1 MIQDQLQQDSKYLH
15 SSKRD
20 RDEQLMANTEVL
32 SLPVFLA
39 MTEIG
44 LISVLSTP
52 IELVNILHP
61 YIL

>member
-20 RDEQLMANTEVL
+20 RDGQLMANKEVL
-32 SLPVFLA
+32 SLPGFLA

-44 LISVLSTP
+44 LIFVLSTP
-52 IELVNILHP
+52 IELVHILHL